1 MNLFR
6 ALSTVGLFSIL
17 EEAVKSSD
25 VGDLVIV
32 SARYRY

>member
-25 VGDLVIV
+25 VVIV
-32 SARYRY
+32 SARHKFL